1 MTIMKTKSDI
11 IIKVLSLGIGLAVG
25 IVLIAKVFFELSY
38 DSFYKDI
45 DRVYNIN
52 TWISMQGN
60 EKDYG
65 QVSGAVAVGFMEE
78 VPGVEAGTRT
88 TYVFNGDTYLDE
100 EGNKLKATLVCADT
114 CFFKVFDRPIL
125 AGDPVKALGKWGSV
139 MVSRSFAE
147 KIADQV
153 GNDGSVTPDQVGNDG
168 NVTPDQV
175 GNDGS
180 VTPDQVGN
188 DGSVTPDQVGNDG
201 SVTPDL
207 IGGLSSIIGKQLANE
222 DMPGLKMTIEGV
234 FEDFPKNGSLSYDIL
249 LSMDTYGKQ
258 STDNWNG
265 NDRYKGY
272 VKLMPGV
279 DPNTL
284 ADAIRKMQ
292 EAHQPLEQIEAQG
305 TSFKYFLKSFS
316 KMHTS
321 APEVRQQVVL
331 LSIVAALLILISLL
345 NYILIVISSM
355 VKRSKEVGVR
365 KCYGAEGKHIYG
377 MLTKEALLHI
387 VLSLVLAAIIIFAG
401 RSIVENLLGVPF
413 TTLLVPQSMV
423 AIGAVILF
431 VLIIS
436 IVVPAELYQRIP
448 VYAAL
453 KNYTENSRNWKLG
466 LLGVQVLINV
476 FLVVM
481 MLVIGRQYQV
491 VTHADTGYDYDN
503 LYYISLFDGNR
514 QAVTRAV
521 RALESLPE
529 VSGVATAYNLP
540 FNGSNG
546 DNVYLPDDDRELF
559 NIADQYECSDGFYEL
574 MGIEFLEGRAPRD
587 SSEIVVDEK
596 FVKKMAE
603 FTDWSDGAVG
613 KQVFITG
620 HDRSRDSQRSYFTIS
635 GVYKSYIIGNLT
647 GVDQRPSALFYG
659 EIGSMS
665 SWMPHVLFKMADQVG
680 HDVMTGSEHNVMTGS
695 DRSSLGK
702 VKATLEQA
710 LEGREINIVSY
721 EEQMRAAYDDSKKMR
736 NTMALGAVFSLLI
749 ALLGLIGFIKD
760 ESLRRSKEMAVRKI
774 NGATTRNILGVF
786 SMDIMKL
793 SIAAALIACIG
804 AFFVARRWLE
814 QFAEKVSLNPL
825 YFIGGTLLVLAIVLG
840 VVVLNCLR
848 IARANPVDSLKNE

>member
-1 MTIMKTKSDI
+1 MKKNSDI
-11 IIKVLSLGIGLAVG
+11 LIKVLSLGIGLAVG

-45 DRVYNIN
+45 DRVYTIN
-52 TWISMQGN
+52 TWYSHQGE

-65 QVSGAVAVGFMEE
+65 QVSGAVAVGFMDE

-88 TYVFNGDTYLDE
+88 TFVFNGDTYLDE

-147 KIADQV
+147 KLVDSSASPQ
-153 GNDGSVTPDQVGNDG
+153 NDNAVASPQNDNAVASPQNDN
-168 NVTPDQV
+168 NVILSAAKD
-175 GNDGS
+175 
-180 VTPDQVGN
+180 
-188 DGSVTPDQVGNDG
+188 
-201 SVTPDL
+201 
-207 IGGLSSIIGKQLANE
+207 LSSVIGKQIANS
-222 DMPGLKMTIEGV
+222 DMDGLKLTIEGV
-234 FEDFPKNGSLSYDIL
+234 FEDFPKNGSLDYDIL
-249 LSMDTYGKQ
+249 LSMETYGKQ
-258 STDNWNG
+258 STDNWLG

-284 ADAIRKMQ
+284 TDAIRKMQ
-292 EAHQPLEQIEAQG
+292 EAHQPLERIEAQG
-305 TSFKYFLKSFS
+305 TSLRYFLKPFS
-316 KMHTS
+316 KLHTS
-321 APEVRQQVVL
+321 APEVRQQVIL

-387 VLSLVLAAIIIFAG
+387 VLSLALAAVIIFAG

-413 TTLLVPQSMV
+413 QTLLVPQSIV
-423 AIGAVILF
+423 AIAVVLVF

-466 LLGVQVLINV
+466 LLGFQVLINV

-481 MLVIGRQYQV
+481 MLIIGRQYQKV
-491 VTHADTGYDYDN
+491 SHANTGYDYDK
-503 LYYISLFDGNR
+503 LYYISLFDGDR
-514 QAVTRAV
+514 QAITRAV
-521 RALESLPE
+521 RTLESLPE
-529 VSGVATAYNLP
+529 VRGVATAYNLP
-540 FNGSNG
+540 YNGSNG

-559 NIADQYECSDGFYEL
+559 NIADQYECSDGFYDL

-596 FVKKMAE
+596 FVTKMAE

-620 HDRSRDSQRSYFTIS
+620 HDRSRDAQRSYFTIS
-635 GVYKSYIIGNLT
+635 GVYRSYIIGNLT
-647 GVDQRPSALFYG
+647 GVDERPSALFYG

-665 SWMPHVLFKMADQVG
+665 SWMPHVLFKVDSS
-680 HDVMTGSEHNVMTGS
+680 T
-695 DRSSLGK
+695 SLGMT
-702 VKATLEQA
+702 KAALEKA

-736 NTMALGAVFSLLI
+736 NTMAIGSVFSLLI

-774 NGATTRNILGVF
+774 NGATTRDILGVF
-786 SMDIMKL
+786 ATDIMKL
-793 SIAAALIACIG
+793 SGVMAVLACIG

-825 YFIGGTLLVLAIVLG
+825 YFIGGAVLVLAIVLG

>member
-1 MTIMKTKSDI
+1 MKKNSDI
-11 IIKVLSLGIGLAVG
+11 LIKVLSLGIGLAVG

-45 DRVYNIN
+45 DRVYTIN
-52 TWISMQGN
+52 TWYSHQGE

-65 QVSGAVAVGFMEE
+65 QVSGAVAVGFMDE
-78 VPGVEAGTRT
+78 VPGVDAGTRT
-88 TYVFNGDTYLDE
+88 TFVFNGDTYLDE
-100 EGNKLKATLVCADT
+100 DGNKLSGTLVCADT
-114 CFFKVFDRPIL
+114 CFFQVFDRPIL
-125 AGDPVKALGKWGSV
+125 SGDPVKVLGKWGSV
-139 MVSRSFAE
+139 MVNRSFAE
-147 KIADQV
+147 KI
-153 GNDGSVTPDQVGNDG
+153 
-168 NVTPDQV
+168 
-175 GNDGS
+175 
-180 VTPDQVGN
+180 
-188 DGSVTPDQVGNDG
+188 
-201 SVTPDL
+201 
-207 IGGLSSIIGKQLANE
+207 GGVQECIGKQIANA
-222 DMPGLKMTIEGV
+222 DMDGLKLTIEGV
-234 FEDFPKNGSLSYDIL
+234 FEDFPKNGSLDYDIL
-249 LSMDTYGKQ
+249 LSMDTYGKN
-258 STDNWNG
+258 STDNWLG

-284 ADAIRKMQ
+284 TDAIRKMQ
-292 EAHQPLEQIEAQG
+292 EAHQPLERIEAQG
-305 TSFKYFLKSFS
+305 TSLRYFLKPFS

-321 APEVRQQVVL
+321 APEVRQTVIL

-387 VLSLVLAAIIIFAG
+387 VLSLTLAAVIIFAG

-413 TTLLVPQSMV
+413 QTLLVPQSIV
-423 AIGAVILF
+423 AIAAVLVF
-431 VLIIS
+431 VLVIS

-481 MLVIGRQYQV
+481 MLIIGRQYQKV
-491 VTHADTGYDYDN
+491 SNADTGYDYDN
-503 LYYISLFDGNR
+503 LYYISLFDGDR
-514 QAVTRAV
+514 QAITRAV
-521 RALESLPE
+521 RTLESLPE
-529 VSGVATAYNLP
+529 VRGVATAYNLP
-540 FNGSNG
+540 YNGSNG
-546 DNVYLPDDDRELF
+546 DNVYLPNDDRELF
-559 NIADQYECSDGFYEL
+559 NIADQYECSDGFYDL

-596 FVKKMAE
+596 FVAKMAE

-620 HDRSRDSQRSYFTIS
+620 HDRSSDTERRYFTIS
-635 GVYKSYIIGNLT
+635 GVYKSYLIGNLT
-647 GVDQRPSALFYG
+647 GVDPRPSALFYG

-665 SWMPHVLFKMADQVG
+665 SWMPHVLFKVLP
-680 HDVMTGSEHNVMTGS
+680 E
-695 DRSSLGK
+695 SLAK
-702 VKATLEQA
+702 VKETLESA
-710 LEGREINIVSY
+710 LEGREINILSY
-721 EEQMRAAYDDSKKMR
+721 EEQMRAAYADSKKMR
-736 NTMALGAVFSLLI
+736 NTMAIGAVFSLLI

-774 NGATTRNILGVF
+774 NGATTRDILGVF
-786 SMDIMKL
+786 AKDIMKL
-793 SIAAALIACIG
+793 SAVMALIACMA
-804 AFFVARRWLE
+804 AFFVAHKWLG

-825 YFIGGTLLVLAIVLG
+825 YFIGGAVLVLAIVLG

-848 IARANPVDSLKNE
+848 IARANPVESLKNE

>member
-1 MTIMKTKSDI
+1 MKKNSDI
-11 IIKVLSLGIGLAVG
+11 LIKVLSLGIGLAVG

-45 DRVYNIN
+45 DRVYTIN
-52 TWISMQGN
+52 TWYSQQGD
-60 EKDYG
+60 EGDYG

-88 TYVFNGDTYLDE
+88 TFVFNGDNYLDE
-100 EGNKLKATLVCADT
+100 EGNKIKGTLVCADT
-114 CFFKVFDRPIL
+114 CFFQVFDRPIL
-125 AGDPVKALGKWGSV
+125 AGNPVKILGKWGGV

-147 KIADQV
+147 K
-153 GNDGSVTPDQVGNDG
+153 
-168 NVTPDQV
+168 
-175 GNDGS
+175 
-180 VTPDQVGN
+180 
-188 DGSVTPDQVGNDG
+188 
-201 SVTPDL
+201 L
-207 IGGLSSIIGKQLANE
+207 GGVQEAIGKQVCNE
-222 DMPGLKMTIEGV
+222 DMPGLKLPIEGV
-234 FEDFPKNGSLSYDIL
+234 FEDFPKNGSLDYDIL
-249 LSMDTYGKQ
+249 LSMETYGKQ
-258 STDNWNG
+258 STDNWLG

-284 ADAIRKMQ
+284 SDAIRKMQ
-292 EAHQPLEQIEAQG
+292 EAHQPLAQIEAQG
-305 TSFKYFLKSFS
+305 TSLKYYLKPFS
-316 KMHTS
+316 TLHTS
-321 APEVRQQVVL
+321 DPEVKSQVIL

-387 VLSLVLAAIIIFAG
+387 ILSLALAAVIIFAG

-413 TTLLVPQSMV
+413 QTLLVPQSIV
-423 AIGAVILF
+423 AVAAVLVF

-448 VYAAL
+448 VDAAL

-481 MLVIGRQYQV
+481 MLIIGRQYQKV
-491 VTHADTGYDYDN
+491 SHADTGYDYKN
-503 LYYISLFDGNR
+503 LYYFDMFDGDR
-514 QAVTRAV
+514 QALSRAFHT
-521 RALESLPE
+521 LQGLPE
-529 VSGVATAYNLP
+529 VRGVAASYGLP
-540 FNGSNG
+540 YLGSSG
-546 DNVYLPDDDRELF
+546 DNISLPDDDRELF
-559 NIADQYECSDGFYEL
+559 NIADQYECSDGFYDL

-596 FVKKMAE
+596 FVTKMAE
-603 FTDWSDGAVG
+603 FTDWRDGAVG

-620 HDRSRDSQRSYFTIS
+620 HERSSEQERSYFTIS
-635 GVYKSYIIGNLT
+635 GVYKSYLIGNLT
-647 GVDQRPSALFYG
+647 GVDPRPSALFYG

-665 SWMPHVLFKMADQVG
+665 SWMPHILF
-680 HDVMTGSEHNVMTGS
+680 NV
-695 DRSSLGK
+695 RP
-702 VKATLEQA
+702 EA
-710 LEGREINIVSY
+710 LENVRGALNEALPDKEINIVSY
-721 EEQMRAAYDDSKKMR
+721 EEEMRAAYADSKKMR

-774 NGATTRNILGVF
+774 NGATTRDILGVF
-786 SMDIMKL
+786 ATDIMKL
-793 SIAAALIACIG
+793 SGVMVVLACIG
-804 AFFVARRWLE
+804 AFFVAHRWLE

-825 YFIGGTLLVLAIVLG
+825 YFIGGALLVLAIVLC

-848 IARANPVDSLKNE
+848 IARANPVESLKNE

>member
-1 MTIMKTKSDI
+1 MKKNSDI
-11 IIKVLSLGIGLAVG
+11 LIKVLSLGIGLAVG

-45 DRVYNIN
+45 DRVYTIS

-78 VPGVEAGTRT
+78 VPGVECGTRT
-88 TYVFNGDTYLDE
+88 TFVFNGDTYLDE

-125 AGDPVKALGKWGSV
+125 AGDPVKILGKWGGV

-147 KIADQV
+147 KM
-153 GNDGSVTPDQVGNDG
+153 
-168 NVTPDQV
+168 
-175 GNDGS
+175 
-180 VTPDQVGN
+180 
-188 DGSVTPDQVGNDG
+188 
-201 SVTPDL
+201 
-207 IGGLSSIIGKQLANE
+207 GGVQECIGKQVYNE
-222 DMPGLKMTIEGV
+222 DMAGLKLPIEGV
-234 FEDFPKNGSLSYDIL
+234 FEDFPKNGSLDYDIL
-249 LSMDTYGKQ
+249 LSMETYGKQ

-284 ADAIRKMQ
+284 TDGIRKMQ
-292 EAHQPLEQIEAQG
+292 ESHQPLEQIEAQG
-305 TSFKYFLKSFS
+305 NTFRYFLKPFS

-321 APEVRQQVVL
+321 APEVRQMVIL

-345 NYILIVISSM
+345 NYILIVISSL

-387 VLSLVLAAIIIFAG
+387 LLSLVLAGAIIFAG

-413 TTLLVPQSMV
+413 QTLLVPQSIV
-423 AIGAVILF
+423 AIVAVILF
-431 VLIIS
+431 VLVIS

-466 LLGVQVLINV
+466 LLGFQVLINV

-481 MLVIGRQYQV
+481 MLIIGRQYQKV
-491 VTHADTGYDYDN
+491 SHADTGYDYKN
-503 LYYISLFDGNR
+503 LYYFDMFDGDR
-514 QAVTRAV
+514 QALTRAHQT
-521 RALESLPE
+521 LKSLPE
-529 VSGVATAYNLP
+529 VSAVAAAYNLP
-540 FNGSNG
+540 FQGSSG

-559 NIADQYECSDGFYEL
+559 NIADQYECSSDFYDL
-574 MGIEFLEGRAPRD
+574 MGIQFLEGRAPKD

-596 FVKKMAE
+596 FVAKMAE

-620 HDRSRDSQRSYFTIS
+620 HDRSRDSGRSYFTIS
-635 GVYKSYIIGNLT
+635 GVYKSYLIGNLT
-647 GVDQRPSALFYG
+647 GVDPRPSALFYG

-665 SWMPHVLFKMADQVG
+665 SWMPHTFFKVHPEA
-680 HDVMTGSEHNVMTGS
+680 
-695 DRSSLGK
+695 LPK
-702 VKATLEQA
+702 VRQALEQA
-710 LEGREINIVSY
+710 LEGHEINIVSY

-760 ESLRRSKEMAVRKI
+760 ESFRRSKEMAVRKI
-774 NGATTRNILGVF
+774 NGATTRDILSVF
-786 SMDIMKL
+786 AKDIMKL
-793 SIAAALIACIG
+793 SGVMAVIACV
-804 AFFVARRWLE
+804 AAYFVAHKWLE

-825 YFIGGTLLVLAIVLG
+825 YFIGGAALVLLIVLG

-848 IARANPVDSLKNE
+848 IARANPVESLKNE